1 MVIRKYKNLS
11 LVFKFLLIFLAI
23 FSVLFSWF
31 CVFYLRMP
39 FPFQDMVEVLF
50 FLDKDPLILAGDGIT
65 KFHDMEHRPVIP
77 MIFWLLDREIF
88 GSLGLMPLLVSNL
101 SFLIIAVIITNLWA
115 PEFSFKNITSWVPV
129 LSGVA
134 LIFSLLNWH
143 NLMWEKQLHVSLSL
157 LFVIIIS
164 TLVTKHDKKYFLNSK
179 ESSFQLIILINI
191 LCWAAAFSFGY
202 GVPIIFIILIHGLI
216 ARWPIKHLVIC
227 ACSSLLIV
235 LSYMYLLN
243 LREQGAENI
252 FVNIN
257 SLWSVVPYVAG
268 LLGSTFSS
276 IGLESIIK
284 ISPQSIA
291 LVSGYVML
299 FLYLFGAVKHYRQFI
314 AGNPQVIR
322 FGSSALLIC
331 SSCIGMALITW
342 YSRPIETGG
351 IVDRYFIV
359 SSIFIISLPGMFISK
374 NYWRQAS
381 SLSDFVLLAL
391 ITVLITISI
400 MGHVSNYSKLKLSW
414 HFSSLA
420 AIGANYKVY
429 IPGPNEIIGPPLHQS
444 KGMTES
450 VWSSHK
456 KRLTKHNKL
465 IPFDWHGKQINNLFN
480 NLEDQFCEGS
490 IEKIVRVPGY
500 KNTFIFEAW
509 SKHFNINAFFSNW
522 ILAVNKNGKIVGLGS
537 TRRTDFNDNL
547 LSVKEKL
554 LAIFEKSYSRNAGY
568 ILSEEGQLLDFYSVI
583 GKNICKFSSAKTPKK
598 Y

>member
-1 MVIRKYKNLS
+1 
-11 LVFKFLLIFLAI
+11 
-23 FSVLFSWF
+23 
-31 CVFYLRMP
+31 MP

-157 LFVIIIS
+157 LFVIIVSI
-164 TLVTKHDKKYFLNSK
+164 LVTKYDKKYFLNSK
-179 ESSFQLIILINI
+179 ESSFQLILSINI

-227 ACSSLLIV
+227 ACSSSLIV
-235 LSYMYLLN
+235 LSYMYLLS

-314 AGNPQVIR
+314 AGNLQVIR

-359 SSIFIISLPGMFISK
+359 SSIFIISLLGMFISK

-381 SLSDFVLLAL
+381 SWSDFVLLTL
-391 ITVLITISI
+391 VTVLITISLL
-400 MGHVSNYSKLKLSW
+400 GHVSNYSKLKLSW

-583 GKNICKFSSAKTPKK
+583 GKNICKFSSAKTP
-598 Y
+598 